1 MGTVPHRSGQ
11 DRNLFEIC
19 GRNRLCPIVVGKV
32 SFFAGDLARQRAFD
46 SILGHVN
53 GHGVACFSA
62 PCPFGDSQ
70 RATAGENRLILSRM
84 AGKLSKREKNSRILS
99 RMARKLSKREKNC
112 RILSRMA
119 GKLSKREK
127 NCLFLSRMAKPSVVL
142 QKGIL
147 LCPSPLAT
155 LSVGNFPTDVG
166 VK

>member
-1 MGTVPHRSGQ
+1 LGAAPSLI
-11 DRNLFEIC
+11 NEASL
-19 GRNRLCPIVVGKV
+19 
-32 SFFAGDLARQRAFD
+32 FAGDLARQRAFD

-127 NCLFLSRMAKPSVVL
+127 NCLFLSRTAEPSVVRE
-142 QKGIL
+142 KCIL
-147 LCPSPLAT
+147 LCPRHLAISSAGKNPHLELRSGWPPASYAPQLT
-155 LSVGNFPTDVG
+155 VWN
-166 VK
+166 